1 MLFRLNS
8 IYPSRSVVAKVSAL
22 ALSLSLAAC
31 AGGNTNTTTTAPSPT
46 SGGEATSA
54 TGSTTNGTA
63 TTGSTGAA
71 QLISLEQ
78 PVNLVG
84 AGATFP
90 APLYQRWF
98 SDINGGTKNLQIDYQ
113 SVGSGAGVER
123 FVQGLVNFGAS
134 DVAMKDEEISKVANG
149 VLMLPMSAGSIV
161 MAYNVPELNE
171 LKLSQQ
177 NLVDIMSGK
186 ITNWN
191 DPALATDN
199 PGVTLPDL
207 PIQVVYR
214 SDGSGTTGV
223 FTKNLSAMSEEWK
236 NSIGEGKTVQWPVG
250 IGAKGNDGVTA
261 QINQTPGA
269 IGYVEYG
276 YAKSAGLK
284 MAALQNKAG
293 SFIQPNDQSAAKTLE
308 AVELPDDLRAFITN
322 PDGADAYPIV
332 SYTWMLTYQKY
343 DNPEVAKSVEA
354 MIQYGL
360 TEGQKVSG
368 ELGYVPLPPAVVK
381 KVAEKADAISPD
393 FTIKVD

>member
-1 MLFRLNS
+1 MLFRLSSLNR
-8 IYPSRSVVAKVSAL
+8 SRQFAAKCSVL

-31 AGGNTNTTTTAPSPT
+31 GGTNTTTAPSPT
-46 SGGEATSA
+46 TGTEPTS
-54 TGSTTNGTA
+54 TA
-63 TTGSTGAA
+63 TNTTAPNASSGAA

-98 SDINGGTKNLQIDYQ
+98 SDISGGTKNLQIDYQ

-123 FVQGLVNFGAS
+123 FVQGLVQFGAS
-134 DVAMKDEEISKVANG
+134 DVAMKDDEISKVTNG
-149 VLMLPMSAGSIV
+149 VLMLPMTAGSIV
-161 MAYNVPELNE
+161 LAYNVSDLAE

-177 NLVDIMSGK
+177 NLVDIFSGK

-199 PGVTLPDL
+199 PGITLPDL

-276 YAKSAGLK
+276 YAKTANLK
-284 MAALQNKAG
+284 MADLQNKAG
-293 SFIQPNDQSAAKTLE
+293 NFVKPTDAAAAKTLE
-308 AVELPDDLRAFITN
+308 SVELPEDLRAFITN
-322 PDGADAYPIV
+322 PDGADSYPIV
-332 SYTWMLTYQKY
+332 TYSWVLAYQKY

-360 TEGQKVSG
+360 TEGQKISP
-368 ELGYVPLPPAVVK
+368 ELGYVPLPPAVIK
-381 KVAEKADAISPD
+381 KVAEKADQISPD
-393 FTIKVD
+393 FTIKVE

>member
-1 MLFRLNS
+1 LIFFMLFRLSSLNR
-8 IYPSRSVVAKVSAL
+8 SRQFVAQCSVL

-31 AGGNTNTTTTAPSPT
+31 GGTNTTTTAPNPT
-46 SGGEATSA
+46 TGTGGTS
-54 TGSTTNGTA
+54 TA
-63 TTGSTGAA
+63 TNTTAPNPASGAA

-98 SDINGGTKNLQIDYQ
+98 SDISGGTKNLQIDYQ

-123 FVQGLVNFGAS
+123 FVQGLVQFGAS
-134 DVAMKDEEISKVANG
+134 DVAMKDDEISKVANG
-149 VLMLPMSAGSIV
+149 VLMLPMTAGSIV
-161 MAYNVPELNE
+161 LAYNVPDLAE

-177 NLVDIMSGK
+177 NLVDIFSGK
-186 ITNWN
+186 ITSWN

-199 PGVTLPDL
+199 PGITLPDL

-236 NSIGEGKTVQWPVG
+236 NTIGDGKTVQWPVG

-276 YAKSAGLK
+276 YAKTANLK
-284 MAALQNKAG
+284 MADLQNKAG
-293 SFIQPNDQSAAKTLE
+293 NFVKPTDAAAAKTLE
-308 AVELPDDLRAFITN
+308 SVELPEDLRAFITN
-322 PDGADAYPIV
+322 PDGADSYPIV
-332 SYTWMLTYQKY
+332 TYSWVLAYQKY

-360 TEGQKVSG
+360 TEGQKISP
-368 ELGYVPLPPAVVK
+368 ELGYVPLPPAVIK
-381 KVAEKADAISPD
+381 KVAEKADQISPD
-393 FTIKVD
+393 FTIKVE

>member
-1 MLFRLNS
+1 MLFRLSSLNR
-8 IYPSRSVVAKVSAL
+8 SRQFVAQCSAL

-31 AGGNTNTTTTAPSPT
+31 GGSNTTTTTAPTTGTEGT
-46 SGGEATSA
+46 S
-54 TGSTTNGTA
+54 TA
-63 TTGSTGAA
+63 TNTTAPNTTSGAA

-98 SDINGGTKNLQIDYQ
+98 SDISGGTKNLQIDYQ

-123 FVQGLVNFGAS
+123 FVQGLVQFGAS
-134 DVAMKDEEISKVANG
+134 DVAMKDDEISKVANG
-149 VLMLPMSAGSIV
+149 VLMLPMTAGSIV
-161 MAYNVPELNE
+161 LAYNVPDLAE

-177 NLVDIMSGK
+177 NLVDIFSGK

-199 PGVTLPDL
+199 PGITLPDL

-276 YAKSAGLK
+276 YAKTANLK
-284 MAALQNKAG
+284 MADLQNKAG
-293 SFIQPNDQSAAKTLE
+293 NFVKPTDASAAKTLE
-308 AVELPDDLRAFITN
+308 AVELPEDLRAFITN
-322 PDGADAYPIV
+322 PDGADSYPIV
-332 SYTWMLTYQKY
+332 TYSWIMAYQKY

-360 TEGQKVSG
+360 TEGQKISP
-368 ELGYVPLPPAVVK
+368 ELGYVPLPAAVVK
-381 KVAEKADAISPD
+381 KVAEKADQISPD
-393 FTIKVD
+393 FTIKVE

>member
-8 IYPSRSVVAKVSAL
+8 IAPSRRFVAKCSVL

-31 AGGNTNTTTTAPSPT
+31 GGSNTTTTTAPT
-46 SGGEATSA
+46 STTGTEGTSTA
-54 TGSTTNGTA
+54 ANNTTGSTTTTNATA
-63 TTGSTGAA
+63 V

-98 SDINGGTKNLQIDYQ
+98 SDISSGTKNLQIDYQ
-113 SVGSGAGVER
+113 AVGSGAGVER
-123 FVQGLVNFGAS
+123 FVQGLVQFGAS

-149 VLMLPMSAGSIV
+149 VLMLPMTAGSIV
-161 MAYNVPELNE
+161 LAYNVPDLAE

-177 NLVDIMSGK
+177 NLVDIFSGK

-191 DPALATDN
+191 DPLLATDN
-199 PGVTLPDL
+199 PGVKFPDL

-223 FTKNLSAMSEEWK
+223 FTKNLSAMSEDWK
-236 NSIGEGKTVQWPVG
+236 NSVGEGKTVQWPVG

-261 QINQTPGA
+261 QINQAPGA
-269 IGYVEYG
+269 IGYIEYG
-276 YAKSAGLK
+276 YAKSANLK
-284 MAALQNKAG
+284 MADLQNKAG
-293 SFIQPNDQSAAKTLE
+293 NFVKPSDESVAKTLE
-308 AVELPDDLRAFITN
+308 SVELPEDLRAFITN
-322 PDGADAYPIV
+322 PEGADSYPIV
-332 SYTWMLTYQKY
+332 TYSWILAYQKY
-343 DNPEVAKSVEA
+343 DKPEVAKSVEA

-360 TEGQKVSG
+360 TEGQKVSP
-368 ELGYVPLPPAVVK
+368 ELGYVPLPLAVVK
-381 KVAEKADAISPD
+381 KVAAKADQISPD
-393 FTIKVD
+393 FTIKVE

>member
-1 MLFRLNS
+1 MLFRLSSLNR
-8 IYPSRSVVAKVSAL
+8 SRQFVAQCSVL

-31 AGGNTNTTTTAPSPT
+31 GGTNTTTTAPTTGTEGT
-46 SGGEATSA
+46 S
-54 TGSTTNGTA
+54 TA
-63 TTGSTGAA
+63 TNTTAPNPASGAA

-98 SDINGGTKNLQIDYQ
+98 SDISGGTKNLQIDYQ

-123 FVQGLVNFGAS
+123 FVQGLVQFGAS
-134 DVAMKDEEISKVANG
+134 DVAMKDDEISKVANG
-149 VLMLPMSAGSIV
+149 VLMLPMTAGSIV
-161 MAYNVPELNE
+161 LAYNVPDLAE

-177 NLVDIMSGK
+177 NLVDIFSGK

-199 PGVTLPDL
+199 PGITLPDL

-276 YAKSAGLK
+276 YAKSANLK
-284 MAALQNKAG
+284 MADLQNKAG
-293 SFIQPNDQSAAKTLE
+293 NFVKATDASAAKTLE
-308 AVELPDDLRAFITN
+308 AVELPEDLRAFITN
-322 PDGADAYPIV
+322 PDGADSYPIV
-332 SYTWMLTYQKY
+332 TYSWIMAYQKY

-360 TEGQKVSG
+360 TEGQKISP

-381 KVAEKADAISPD
+381 KVAEKADQISPD
-393 FTIKVD
+393 FTIKVE

>member
-8 IYPSRSVVAKVSAL
+8 INPSRQFVAKCSAL
-22 ALSLSLAAC
+22 ALSLSLTAC
-31 AGGNTNTTTTAPSPT
+31 GGTNTTTTAPNPT
-46 SGGEATSA
+46 
-54 TGSTTNGTA
+54 TGTQGTPTA
-63 TTGSTGAA
+63 TNTTAPNTTSGAA

-98 SDINGGTKNLQIDYQ
+98 SDIGGGTKNLQIDYQ
-113 SVGSGAGVER
+113 GVGSGAGVER
-123 FVQGLVNFGAS
+123 FVQGLVQFGAS

-149 VLMLPMSAGSIV
+149 VLMLPMTAGSIV
-161 MAYNVPELNE
+161 LAYNVPELAE

-177 NLVDIMSGK
+177 NLVDIFSGK

-199 PGVTLPDL
+199 PGITLPDL

-261 QINQTPGA
+261 QINQAPGA

-276 YAKSAGLK
+276 YAKSANLK
-284 MAALQNKAG
+284 MADLQNKAG
-293 SFIQPNDQSAAKTLE
+293 NFVKPTDAAAAKTLE
-308 AVELPDDLRAFITN
+308 AVELPEDLRAFITN
-322 PDGADAYPIV
+322 PDGADSYPIV
-332 SYTWMLTYQKY
+332 TYSWVLTYQKY

-360 TEGQKVSG
+360 TEGQKISS

-381 KVAEKADAISPD
+381 KVAEKADQISPD
-393 FTIKVD
+393 FTIKVE

>member
-8 IYPSRSVVAKVSAL
+8 INPSRQFVAKCSAL
-22 ALSLSLAAC
+22 ALSLSLTAC
-31 AGGNTNTTTTAPSPT
+31 GGTNTTTTAPNPT
-46 SGGEATSA
+46 
-54 TGSTTNGTA
+54 TGTQGTPTA
-63 TTGSTGAA
+63 TNTTAPNTTSGAA

-98 SDINGGTKNLQIDYQ
+98 SDIGGGTKNLQIDYQ
-113 SVGSGAGVER
+113 GVGSGAGVER
-123 FVQGLVNFGAS
+123 FVQGLVQFGAS

-149 VLMLPMSAGSIV
+149 VLMLPMTAGSIV
-161 MAYNVPELNE
+161 LAYNVPELAE

-177 NLVDIMSGK
+177 NLVDIFSGK

-199 PGVTLPDL
+199 PGITLPDL

-261 QINQTPGA
+261 QINQAPGA

-276 YAKSAGLK
+276 YAKSANLK
-284 MAALQNKAG
+284 MADLQNKAG
-293 SFIQPNDQSAAKTLE
+293 NFVKPTDAAAAKTLE
-308 AVELPDDLRAFITN
+308 AVELPEDLRAFITN
-322 PDGADAYPIV
+322 PDGADSYPIV
-332 SYTWMLTYQKY
+332 TYSWVLAYQKY

-360 TEGQKVSG
+360 TEGQKISS

-381 KVAEKADAISPD
+381 KVAEKADQISPD
-393 FTIKVD
+393 FTIKVE

>member
-1 MLFRLNS
+1 MLFRLSSLNR
-8 IYPSRSVVAKVSAL
+8 SRQFVAQCSAL

-31 AGGNTNTTTTAPSPT
+31 GGSNTTTTTAPTTGTEGT
-46 SGGEATSA
+46 S
-54 TGSTTNGTA
+54 TA
-63 TTGSTGAA
+63 TNTTAPNTTSGAA

-98 SDINGGTKNLQIDYQ
+98 SDISGGTKNLQIDYQ

-123 FVQGLVNFGAS
+123 FVQGLVQFGAS
-134 DVAMKDEEISKVANG
+134 DVAMKDDEISKVANG
-149 VLMLPMSAGSIV
+149 VLMLPMTAGSIV
-161 MAYNVPELNE
+161 LAYNVPDLAE

-177 NLVDIMSGK
+177 NLVDIFSGK

-199 PGVTLPDL
+199 PGITLPDL

-276 YAKSAGLK
+276 YAKTANLK
-284 MAALQNKAG
+284 MADLQNKAG
-293 SFIQPNDQSAAKTLE
+293 NFVKPTDAAAAKTLE
-308 AVELPDDLRAFITN
+308 AVELPEDLRAFITN
-322 PDGADAYPIV
+322 PDGADSYPIV
-332 SYTWMLTYQKY
+332 TYSWIMAYQKY

-360 TEGQKVSG
+360 TEGQKISP
-368 ELGYVPLPPAVVK
+368 ELGYVPLPAAVVK
-381 KVAEKADAISPD
+381 KVAEKADQISPD
-393 FTIKVD
+393 FTIKVE

>member
-1 MLFRLNS
+1 MLFRLSSLNR
-8 IYPSRSVVAKVSAL
+8 SRQFVAQCSAL

-31 AGGNTNTTTTAPSPT
+31 GGSNTTTTTAPTTGTEGTSTATNTTAPNTT
-46 SGGEATSA
+46 SGG
-54 TGSTTNGTA
+54 
-63 TTGSTGAA
+63 A

-98 SDINGGTKNLQIDYQ
+98 SDISGGTKNLQIDYQ

-123 FVQGLVNFGAS
+123 FVQGLVQFGAS
-134 DVAMKDEEISKVANG
+134 DVAMKDDEISKVANG
-149 VLMLPMSAGSIV
+149 VLMLPMTAGSIV
-161 MAYNVPELNE
+161 LAYNVPDLAE

-177 NLVDIMSGK
+177 NLVDIFSGK

-199 PGVTLPDL
+199 PGITLPDL

-276 YAKSAGLK
+276 YAKTANLK
-284 MAALQNKAG
+284 MADLQNKAG
-293 SFIQPNDQSAAKTLE
+293 NFVKPTDAAAAKTLE
-308 AVELPDDLRAFITN
+308 AVELPEDLRAFITN
-322 PDGADAYPIV
+322 PDGADSYPIV
-332 SYTWMLTYQKY
+332 TYSWVLAYQKY

-360 TEGQKVSG
+360 TEGQKISP
-368 ELGYVPLPPAVVK
+368 ELGYVPLPAAVVK
-381 KVAEKADAISPD
+381 KVAEKADQISPD
-393 FTIKVD
+393 FTIKVE

>member
-1 MLFRLNS
+1 MLFRLSSLNR
-8 IYPSRSVVAKVSAL
+8 SRQFVAQCSVL

-31 AGGNTNTTTTAPSPT
+31 GGTNTTTTAPTTGTEGT
-46 SGGEATSA
+46 S
-54 TGSTTNGTA
+54 TA
-63 TTGSTGAA
+63 TNTTAPNPASGAA

-98 SDINGGTKNLQIDYQ
+98 SDISGGTKNLQIDYQ

-123 FVQGLVNFGAS
+123 FVQGLVQFGAS
-134 DVAMKDEEISKVANG
+134 DVAMKDDEISKVANG
-149 VLMLPMSAGSIV
+149 VLMLPMTAGSIV
-161 MAYNVPELNE
+161 LAYNVPDLAE

-177 NLVDIMSGK
+177 NLVDIFSGK

-199 PGVTLPDL
+199 PGITLPDL

-276 YAKSAGLK
+276 YAKSANLK
-284 MAALQNKAG
+284 MADLQNKAG
-293 SFIQPNDQSAAKTLE
+293 NFVKATDASAAKTLE
-308 AVELPDDLRAFITN
+308 AVELPEDLRAFITN
-322 PDGADAYPIV
+322 PDGADSYPIV
-332 SYTWMLTYQKY
+332 TYSWIMAYQKY

-360 TEGQKVSG
+360 TEGQKISP
-368 ELGYVPLPPAVVK
+368 ELGYVPLPAAVVK
-381 KVAEKADAISPD
+381 KVAEKADQISPD
-393 FTIKVD
+393 FTIKVE

>member
-1 MLFRLNS
+1 MLFRLSSLNR
-8 IYPSRSVVAKVSAL
+8 SRQFAAKCSVL

-31 AGGNTNTTTTAPSPT
+31 GGTNTTTAPSPT
-46 SGGEATSA
+46 TGTEPTS
-54 TGSTTNGTA
+54 TA
-63 TTGSTGAA
+63 TNTTAPNASSGAA

-98 SDINGGTKNLQIDYQ
+98 SDISGGTKNLQIDYQ

-123 FVQGLVNFGAS
+123 FVQGLVQFGAS
-134 DVAMKDEEISKVANG
+134 DVAMKDDEISKVANG
-149 VLMLPMSAGSIV
+149 VLMLPMTAGSIV
-161 MAYNVPELNE
+161 LAYNVSDLAE

-177 NLVDIMSGK
+177 NLVDIFSGK

-199 PGVTLPDL
+199 PGITLPDL

-276 YAKSAGLK
+276 YAKTANLK
-284 MAALQNKAG
+284 MADLQNKAG
-293 SFIQPNDQSAAKTLE
+293 NFVKPTDAAAAKTLE
-308 AVELPDDLRAFITN
+308 SVELPEDLRAFITN
-322 PDGADAYPIV
+322 PDGADSYPIV
-332 SYTWMLTYQKY
+332 TYSWVLAYQKY

-360 TEGQKVSG
+360 TEGQKISP
-368 ELGYVPLPPAVVK
+368 ELGYVPLPPAVIK
-381 KVAEKADAISPD
+381 KVAEKADQISPD
-393 FTIKVD
+393 FTIKVE

>member
-8 IYPSRSVVAKVSAL
+8 LNPSRQFVAKCSAL

-31 AGGNTNTTTTAPSPT
+31 GGSNTPTTQAPSPT
-46 SGGEATSA
+46 
-54 TGSTTNGTA
+54 TGTEGTPTA
-63 TTGSTGAA
+63 TNTTAPNTTSGAV
-71 QLISLEQ
+71 QLISLEK

-98 SDINGGTKNLQIDYQ
+98 SDIGAGTKNLQIDYQ
-113 SVGSGAGVER
+113 AVGSGAGVER
-123 FVQGLVNFGAS
+123 FVQGLVQFGAS
-134 DVAMKDEEISKVANG
+134 DVAMKDDEIAKVTNG
-149 VLMLPMSAGSIV
+149 VLMLPMTAGSIV
-161 MAYNVPELNE
+161 LAYNVPDLAE

-177 NLVDIMSGK
+177 NLVDIFSGK

-199 PGVTLPDL
+199 PGITLPDL

-236 NSIGEGKTVQWPVG
+236 NSVGEGKTVQWPVG

-261 QINQTPGA
+261 QINQAPGA
-269 IGYVEYG
+269 IGYIEYG
-276 YAKSAGLK
+276 YAKSANLK
-284 MAALQNKAG
+284 MADLQNKAG
-293 SFIQPNDQSAAKTLE
+293 NFIKPTDAAAAKTLE
-308 AVELPDDLRAFITN
+308 SVELPEDLRAFITN
-322 PDGADAYPIV
+322 PEGADSYPIV
-332 SYTWMLTYQKY
+332 TYSWILAYQKY

-360 TEGQKVSG
+360 TEGQKISP

-381 KVAEKADAISPD
+381 KVAEKADQISPD
-393 FTIKVD
+393 FTIKVE

>member
-8 IYPSRSVVAKVSAL
+8 ITPSRQFVAKCSAL

-31 AGGNTNTTTTAPSPT
+31 GGTNTTTTTAPT
-46 SGGEATSA
+46 STTGTEGTSTA
-54 TGSTTNGTA
+54 ANGTTGN
-63 TTGSTGAA
+63 TTANTAAA

-90 APLYQRWF
+90 APIYQRWA
-98 SDINGGTKNLQIDYQ
+98 SDISSATKNLQIDYQ

-123 FVQGLVNFGAS
+123 FVQGLVQFGAS
-134 DVAMKDEEISKVANG
+134 DVAMTDEEIAKVPNG
-149 VLMLPMSAGSIV
+149 VLLLPMTAGSIV
-161 MAYNVPELNE
+161 LAYNLPDVGEF
-171 LKLSQQ
+171 KLSQQ
-177 NLVDIMSGK
+177 NLINIFLGK

-199 PGVTLPDL
+199 PGVTFPDL
-207 PIQVVYR
+207 PIQVIYR

-223 FTKNLSAMSEEWK
+223 FTKNLAAMSEEWK
-236 NSIGEGKTVQWPVG
+236 NAVGEGKTVQWPVG
-250 IGAKGNDGVTA
+250 IGGKGNEGVTA
-261 QINQTPGA
+261 QISQTPGA

-276 YAKSAGLK
+276 YAKSANLK
-284 MAALQNKAG
+284 MADLQNKAG
-293 SFIQPNDQSAAKTLE
+293 NFVKPTDVASAKTLE
-308 AVELPDDLRAFITN
+308 AVELPENLRAFVTN
-322 PDGADAYPIV
+322 PEGADSYPIV
-332 SYTWMLTYQKY
+332 SYSWIMTYQKY

-360 TEGQKVSG
+360 TEGQKISP

-381 KVAEKADAISPD
+381 KVAEKADQISPD
-393 FTIKVD
+393 FTIKVE

>member
-1 MLFRLNS
+1 MLFRLSSLNR
-8 IYPSRSVVAKVSAL
+8 SRQFVAQCSAL

-31 AGGNTNTTTTAPSPT
+31 GGSNTTTTTAPTTGTEGT
-46 SGGEATSA
+46 S
-54 TGSTTNGTA
+54 TA
-63 TTGSTGAA
+63 TNTTAPNTTSGAA

-98 SDINGGTKNLQIDYQ
+98 SDISGGTKNLQIDYQ

-123 FVQGLVNFGAS
+123 FVQGLVQFGAS
-134 DVAMKDEEISKVANG
+134 DVAMKDDEISKVANG
-149 VLMLPMSAGSIV
+149 VLMLPMTAGSIV
-161 MAYNVPELNE
+161 LAYNVPDLAE

-177 NLVDIMSGK
+177 NLVDIFSGK

-199 PGVTLPDL
+199 PGITLPDL

-276 YAKSAGLK
+276 YAKTANLK
-284 MAALQNKAG
+284 MADLQNKAG
-293 SFIQPNDQSAAKTLE
+293 NFVKATDASAAKTLE
-308 AVELPDDLRAFITN
+308 AVELPEDLRAFITN
-322 PDGADAYPIV
+322 PDGADSYPIV
-332 SYTWMLTYQKY
+332 TYSWIMAYQKY

-360 TEGQKVSG
+360 TEGQKISP
-368 ELGYVPLPPAVVK
+368 ELGYVPLPAAVVK
-381 KVAEKADAISPD
+381 KVAEKADQISPD
-393 FTIKVD
+393 FTIKVE

>member
-1 MLFRLNS
+1 MLFRLSSLNR
-8 IYPSRSVVAKVSAL
+8 SRQFVAQCSAL

-31 AGGNTNTTTTAPSPT
+31 GGSNTTTTTAPTTGTEGT
-46 SGGEATSA
+46 S
-54 TGSTTNGTA
+54 TA
-63 TTGSTGAA
+63 TNTTAPNTTSGAA

-98 SDINGGTKNLQIDYQ
+98 SDISGGTKNLQIDYQ

-123 FVQGLVNFGAS
+123 FVQGLVQFGAS
-134 DVAMKDEEISKVANG
+134 DVAMKDDEISKVANG
-149 VLMLPMSAGSIV
+149 VLMLPMTAGSIV
-161 MAYNVPELNE
+161 LAYNVPDLAE

-177 NLVDIMSGK
+177 NLVDIFSGK

-199 PGVTLPDL
+199 PGITLPDL

-276 YAKSAGLK
+276 YAKSANLK
-284 MAALQNKAG
+284 MADLQNKAG
-293 SFIQPNDQSAAKTLE
+293 NFVKATDASAAKTLE
-308 AVELPDDLRAFITN
+308 AVELPEDLRAFITN
-322 PDGADAYPIV
+322 PDGADSYPIV
-332 SYTWMLTYQKY
+332 TYSWIMAYQKY

-360 TEGQKVSG
+360 TEGQKISP
-368 ELGYVPLPPAVVK
+368 ELGYVPLPAAVVK
-381 KVAEKADAISPD
+381 KVAEKADQISPD
-393 FTIKVD
+393 FTIKVE

>member
-8 IYPSRSVVAKVSAL
+8 INPSRQFVAKCSAL
-22 ALSLSLAAC
+22 ALSLSLTAC
-31 AGGNTNTTTTAPSPT
+31 GGTNTTTTAPNPT
-46 SGGEATSA
+46 
-54 TGSTTNGTA
+54 TGTQGTPTA
-63 TTGSTGAA
+63 TNTTAPNTTSGAA

-98 SDINGGTKNLQIDYQ
+98 SDIGGGTKNLQIDYQ

-123 FVQGLVNFGAS
+123 FVQGLVQFGAS
-134 DVAMKDEEISKVANG
+134 DVAMKDDEISKVTNG
-149 VLMLPMSAGSIV
+149 VLMLPMTAGSIV
-161 MAYNVPELNE
+161 LAYNVPELAE

-177 NLVDIMSGK
+177 NLVDIFSGK

-199 PGVTLPDL
+199 PGITLPDL

-223 FTKNLSAMSEEWK
+223 FTKNLSAMSEDWK

-276 YAKSAGLK
+276 YAKSANLK
-284 MAALQNKAG
+284 MADLQNKAG
-293 SFIQPNDQSAAKTLE
+293 NFVKPTDAAAAKTLE
-308 AVELPDDLRAFITN
+308 AVELPEDLRAFITN
-322 PDGADAYPIV
+322 PDGADSYPIV
-332 SYTWMLTYQKY
+332 TYSWIMAYQKY

-360 TEGQKVSG
+360 TEGQKISP

-381 KVAEKADAISPD
+381 KVAEKADQISPD
-393 FTIKVD
+393 FTIKVE